1 MWKLVQLGADYFMF
15 TQSSGR
21 LFKLIILL
29 VWKGPFKWRPRLIR
43 TLGRL
48 PLQGVKG
55 GRVNESKVLFYLAF
69 SIVSYWLETFTWVR
83 ARAGGRGW
91 LGWKCDTLASYQSHF
106 LSTYNCDCCH
116 FMSLALKTKQ
126 ICLPV
131 RFFVRESSTKLRG
144 SCIAMETSLFS
155 VTC

>member
-1 MWKLVQLGADYFMF
+1 MSQRFCF
-15 TQSSGR
+15 IS
-21 LFKLIILL
+21 
-29 VWKGPFKWRPRLIR
+29 PFRSCHIDLK
-43 TLGRL
+43 
-48 PLQGVKG
+48 VA
-55 GRVNESKVLFYLAF
+55 SKA
-69 SIVSYWLETFTWVR
+69 FTWVR

-131 RFFVRESSTKLRG
+131 RFL
-144 SCIAMETSLFS
+144 
-155 VTC
+155 